1 MKTTMLSTLLFVTF
15 WAFAA
20 DGEETL
26 TNLLALPTNQT
37 VITEEG
43 AFEPDA
49 SGSYSIRL
57 YDTEPGNPDT
67 IIYRSGII
75 RPRTGMLEKVQVTDI
90 NGDEEMEIIVLLR
103 SMDETNAQMADIYSF
118 ANNKLELLNT
128 VENLAADVDP
138 LEQIRQSN

>member
-1 MKTTMLSTLLFVTF
+1 MKNFIVTILIF
-15 WAFAA
+15 MSFGCFAA
-20 DGEETL
+20 DEQQTL
-26 TNLLALPTNQT
+26 TNMVALPTNQT

-57 YDTEPGNPDT
+57 YDTDPGNPDT
-67 IIYRSGII
+67 IVYRSGII

-103 SMDETNAQMADIYSF
+103 SVDETNAQMADIYSF
-118 ANNKLELLNT
+118 ANNELKLLNT

-138 LEQIRQSN
+138 LEQLRESN

>member
-1 MKTTMLSTLLFVTF
+1 MKKIIVTLLSLLTTA
-15 WAFAA
+15 AFAA
-20 DGEETL
+20 DEHQTL
-26 TNLLALPTNQT
+26 TNMVALPTNQT

-43 AFEPDA
+43 AFEPDE

-57 YDTEPGNPDT
+57 YDTDPGNPDT

-103 SMDETNAQMADIYSF
+103 SIDESNSQMADIYSF
-118 ANNKLELLNT
+118 SDSQLKLLNT
-128 VENLAADVDP
+128 VSNLVADRDP
-138 LEQIRQSN
+138 LQQIRQSN